1 MAFNMSFVMDVAI
14 LVLLAATVYFAFRLS
29 LSLRNF
35 KESRFEMEGLV
46 NRLTANIDQAEKAIA
61 GMQNAA
67 RKTGLELDEIIGDA
81 KKLAD
86 ELRIMNDSGNSL
98 AGRLE
103 ALADRNRAMVE
114 QMEQTRTLAPA
125 SDPIR
130 YNKDL
135 PRMLQTPIED
145 APPRGFVIQD
155 RDYDDLQDDEFGDF
169 ADDGFQS
176 QAERDLYEAL
186 QNSKT
191 RPRGR
196 A

>member
-1 MAFNMSFVMDVAI
+1 MTFGMSFVMDVAI

-46 NRLTANIDQAEKAIA
+46 NRLTANIDHAEKAIA
-61 GMQNAA
+61 GMQNSA
-67 RKTGLELDEIIGDA
+67 RKVGLELDEIIGDA

-86 ELRIMNDSGNSL
+86 ELRIMNESGNSL

-114 QMEQTRTLAPA
+114 QLESKNLTAMSE
-125 SDPIR
+125 PIR
-130 YNKDL
+130 YNKGL
-135 PRMLQTPIED
+135 PRMLQTPVED
-145 APPRGFVIQD
+145 ATPRGFVIQD
-155 RDYDDLQDDEFGDF
+155 RDYDDDLQDDDF
-169 ADDGFQS
+169 DDSVDDGFQS

-186 QNSKT
+186 QNNKT

>member
-1 MAFNMSFVMDVAI
+1 MVFNMSFVMDVAI

-46 NRLTANIDQAEKAIA
+46 NRLTANIEQAEKAIG
-61 GMQNAA
+61 GMQNTA

-86 ELRIMNDSGNSL
+86 ELRIMNESGNSL

-114 QMEQTRTLAPA
+114 QMEQTRTLAPT
-125 SDPIR
+125 SEPIR